1 MNRTRRAVLGSLA
14 ALPALPLVA
23 TNRAFAADSF
33 PSRPIT
39 LVVPWPAG
47 DGTDV
52 ISRVLANEMQKDLK
66 VPVMVKNVVG
76 AAGLVG
82 AQGMSNATPD
92 GYTFGM
98 MSSGHITHQTLYK
111 RWELLKSTEPIA
123 NVATASFAFMTHPSS
138 RFKTMADLLKA
149 IKEKPD
155 QITMATGGLGSPAHM
170 CWEVF
175 NSNMGGNLR
184 VNHVPYKSGLE
195 AAQAA
200 MANQVDFA
208 SSYIGSAYPIINQ
221 KQARALAIT
230 SASRLKV
237 MPDVPTIAESVL
249 PKFEY
254 LTLLFYGAPRGTP
267 VPVVNTLYD
276 AVARASRSKEM
287 LTLLDQLAHQLD
299 VSPSPSAF
307 SKLLQ
312 EAIASETRLIQD
324 RGISASA

>member
-1 MNRTRRAVLGSLA
+1 
-14 ALPALPLVA
+14 
-23 TNRAFAADSF
+23 
-33 PSRPIT
+33 
-39 LVVPWPAG
+39 VVPWPAG

-82 AQGMSNATPD
+82 AQGMSNASPD

-111 RWELLKSTEPIA
+111 RWELLKATEPIA
-123 NVATASFAFMTHPSS
+123 NVATASFAFMVHPSS
-138 RFKTMADLLKA
+138 RFKTMQDLLSA
-149 IKEKPD
+149 IREKPD

-175 NSNMGGNLR
+175 NSKMGGNLK

-195 AAQAA
+195 SAQAV

-208 SSYIGSAYPIINQ
+208 SSYIGSAFPIINQ

-237 MPDVPTIAESVL
+237 LPDTPTIAESVL

-267 VPVVNTLYD
+267 AAIVNALYD
-276 AVARASRSKEM
+276 AVAKASRSKEM
-287 LTLLDQLAHQLD
+287 LALLDQLAHQLD
-299 VSPSPSAF
+299 ISPSPSSF
-307 SKLLQ
+307 SQQLQ
-312 EAIASETRLIQD
+312 TVITAESKLIQD
-324 RGISASA
+324 RGISTNT